1 LDGKKFL
8 YAFWMFLKGI
18 LVVLEN
24 VLGDV
29 FGNVFQTKVAITGFG
44 QENAILIRDSC
55 WLHIPSCSISRVDLE
70 FDSRT
75 FMEKTKIDGSYC
87 SVVTPAEFGGPK
99 QMRDVCF
106 IW

>member
-1 LDGKKFL
+1 MERSFL
-8 YAFWMFLKGI
+8 YAFWMLLEGI

-24 VLGDV
+24 FLGDA
-29 FGNVFQTKVAITGFG
+29 FGNVFQMKVAFASFG

-55 WLHIPSCSISRVDLE
+55 WLHIPNLLIFRVDLE
-70 FDSRT
+70 FDNPT
-75 FMEKTKIDGSYC
+75 FMEKTKIDGSYR

-99 QMRDVCF
+99 QMTDVCF

>member
-24 VLGDV
+24 FLGDV
-29 FGNVFQTKVAITGFG
+29 FGNVLQTKVAITGFG

-55 WLHIPSCSISRVDLE
+55 
-70 FDSRT
+70 
-75 FMEKTKIDGSYC
+75 
-87 SVVTPAEFGGPK
+87 
-99 QMRDVCF
+99 
-106 IW
+106 